1 MAGVSLQGVGKSY
14 DGQPVLS
21 DITLDVADGEF
32 FGLLGPSGSGK
43 TTLLRLVAG
52 FIFPDTGAIFIG
64 DRPVE
69 RVPVERREIGM
80 VFQNYALFP
89 NMSVA
94 DNIGFGLRLR
104 SLSRAEEARRVDE
117 ALALVRLDGFGPR
130 RPHQL
135 SGGQRQRVA
144 LARAIVTRPRVL
156 LLDEPLSALDKSL
169 RVEMQIEL
177 RRIQREVGITTLFVT
192 HDQEEALTLSDRIGI
207 LREGRLVQAGPPR
220 EVYHRPRDAFT
231 AAFLGEANILTG
243 TPEPGGLRLA
253 CGTLLRLPA
262 GSPPARS
269 LAIRPE
275 SLRLATEPR
284 PEGLNHLT
292 ARLRH
297 RVFAGAMGTLILD
310 RDGQQLKALLPEH
323 ALPDLT
329 EGAEITLTWDPE
341 AGIPLAD

>member
-1 MAGVSLQGVGKSY
+1 MAGVTLEGVGKRY
-14 DGQPVLS
+14 DGQAVLE
-21 DITLDVADGEF
+21 DISLGFADGAF

-52 FIFPDTGAIFIG
+52 FIFPDTGRILIDG
-64 DRPVE
+64 RPVE
-69 RVPVERREIGM
+69 RVPVERREVGM

-94 DNIGFGLRLR
+94 DNIGFGLRVR
-104 SLSRAEEARRVDE
+104 KLSRAEEARRVAE
-117 ALALVRLDGFGPR
+117 ALALVRLEGYGGR

-156 LLDEPLSALDKSL
+156 LLDEPLSALDKAL

-177 RRIQREVGITTLFVT
+177 RRIQREVGITTIFVT

-207 LREGRLVQAGPPR
+207 LRDGRLVQEGPPR
-220 EVYHRPRDAFT
+220 EVYFRPVDAFT
-231 AAFLGEANILTG
+231 AGFLGEANILSG
-243 TPEPGGLRLA
+243 VAEAGGLRLP
-253 CGTLLRLPA
+253 CGALVRLPEGQA
-262 GSPPARS
+262 GVTSVA
-269 LAIRPE
+269 LRPE
-275 SLRLATEPR
+275 SLRPVTGAGPDR
-284 PEGLNHLT
+284 IT

-310 RDGQQLKALLPEH
+310 WQGRQIKALVPERDLP
-323 ALPDLT
+323 ALE
-329 EGAEITLTWDPE
+329 EGAEVTLGWEPG
-341 AGIPLAD
+341 AAIPLAR